1 MNSPALPEAS
11 SSRLAAK
18 TRTVLAVIALLGVTL
33 VFYYR
38 LWLPGLVVLSRD
50 AFRLTLPLK
59 QYLVE
64 RLAAGELPQ
73 WFPYEAMGRPFI
85 GVTHTAVFHP
95 FTALYLLLPVPD
107 AYRASVLVSC
117 LLAALG
123 AFALGRVLR
132 LSPIGGMAA
141 GITFSLSGY
150 VVSLTENYIY
160 LFSICMLPLFCTA
173 LEKALV
179 ERHAWMLAPAVIWA
193 TVFLIGDIQ
202 TGYYYLF
209 IAVLWTAMRAPGFY
223 RQAFVRLALIGGLAA
238 LLSGIQLGPAW
249 AVFIGSDRTQP
260 LWFHGPA
267 LIWSTHPLRLLTVL
281 VSPLGQNAN
290 PYDMSKFFFGGP
302 KWGGLWAE
310 SLYLGVPVT
319 GLALLGA
326 WHRRDLRLLALL
338 GTLALVLALG
348 RYGGLYE
355 IFYHVVPLW
364 SAFRFP
370 EKLMGVVS
378 FAVAML
384 AGAGLDALRA
394 GKGGA
399 LPWLAVAVLCTGAGL
414 LLQTEVAATWTMEGF
429 GAPEV
434 LARAVTGS
442 ATYAFLFSAVAT
454 LGVGLIAFGGQGK
467 QFRER
472 VLPLALA
479 ALVTFDLARV
489 NFGAYHTGPIEA
501 ARFVPPLAEAIA
513 AREGTLTPGRFRLI
527 SLRDSHVIIPPSLSR
542 LLGQDA
548 QLVENRQALGFD
560 HNAEFHIETVYYY
573 LPAIRA
579 ALPPKVGTDVAARFN
594 VVYYIGRGAY
604 LEDPRYVQGVVAA
617 LPDYDL
623 VLFKNPVPAKPR
635 TYLSRRSERADTPVD
650 LPALFAR
657 PDFLSG
663 EVDVIETAEERLPGP
678 ASDGVVAVERYTPEE
693 VRVRV
698 ETPHPAVLVLLDAY
712 DAGWSAML
720 ENGGSIPILRANG
733 LVRAV
738 IVPAGNHMVTFSYQ
752 TPLLRQGAWISLVG
766 TLLCTLPFLQA
777 RWRRRPAG
785 PHQ

>member
-95 FTALYLLLPVPD
+95 FTVLYLLLPVPD

-132 LSPIGGMAA
+132 LSPIGAMAA

-179 ERHAWMLAPAVIWA
+179 ERHAWVLAPAVIWA

-209 IAVLWTAMRAPGFY
+209 IAVLWTAMRTPGFY

-527 SLRDSHVIIPPSLSR
+527 SLRDSQVIIPPSLSR

-548 QLVENRQALGFD
+548 QLVENRQALGLD

-678 ASDGVVAVERYTPEE
+678 ASDGVVAIERYTPEE